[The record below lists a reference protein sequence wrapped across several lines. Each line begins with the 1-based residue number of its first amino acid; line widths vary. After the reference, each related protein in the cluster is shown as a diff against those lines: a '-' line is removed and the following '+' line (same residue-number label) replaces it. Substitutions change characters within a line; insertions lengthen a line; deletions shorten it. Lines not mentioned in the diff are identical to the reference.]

1 MASEALTSAGGE
13 IRENLVTTAVK
24 FLTNP
29 SVQRCTI
36 ESKERFLRSKGLTDL
51 EIQKAIGKCTEMLD
65 VPSMTSELMFF
76 HQSRRSWF
84 RDNVLPLLV
93 YGGFMY
99 GAYWFYKNYVRH
111 LLFVEQPKRKTT
123 AECID
128 ELRKSVDVL
137 NANFTSLRSE
147 MTANAHQSAL
157 RSQLDNVKSEIAS
170 VKAIMLNRNQF
181 PVLKTR
187 TGPPSIPDWQRQ
199 SEEATSTEVPSEDKK
214 KTHRSR
220 SQRSESGG
228 SNSSEGEQATKNS
241 DSSLEIMNFMKSD
254 KPRRP
259 MSAYMMWLHSTK
271 EQYKADNPGLK
282 TTDVAR
288 NMSAIWKTMDK
299 SEWEEKAA
307 KAKEQY
313 EKDMKLYEAAN
324 SGTDENVHQ
333 PKENNTNLDTIRN
346 FMKSDKPRR
355 PMTPYMMWLNNGR
368 EQFKAENPGLKVTEL
383 AKKMGAVWKAM
394 DKSEWE
400 EKHAKAMEQYEKD
413 MALYEA
419 ANGGSTE

>member
-36 ESKERFLRSKGLTDL
+36 ESKERFLRSKGLTDP
-51 EIQKAIGKCTEMLD
+51 EIQQAIGKCTEMLD

-137 NANFTSLRSE
+137 NANFTSLRTE

-157 RSQLDNVKSEIAS
+157 RSQLDSVKSEIAS

-187 TGPPSIPDWQRQ
+187 PGPPSIPDWQRH
-199 SEEATSTEVPSEDKK
+199 SEEATSTEVPSDDKK
-214 KTHRSR
+214 KSHRSR

-241 DSSLEIMNFMKSD
+241 DSSLEIMNFCKSD

-259 MSAYMMWLHSTK
+259 LSAYKMWLYSAK
-271 EQYKADNPGLK
+271 DQFKAENAGLTLTEGANK
-282 TTDVAR
+282 
-288 NMSAIWKTMDK
+288 MIAIWKSMDK
-299 SEWEEKAA
+299 SEWMEKAA

-313 EKDMKLYEAAN
+313 EKAMALYDAAN
-324 SGTDENVHQ
+324 GGAEEAKQSIEKK
-333 PKENNTNLDTIRN
+333 PIRS
-346 FMKSDKPRR
+346 FMKSDK
-355 PMTPYMMWLNNGR
+355 
-368 EQFKAENPGLKVTEL
+368 
-383 AKKMGAVWKAM
+383 
-394 DKSEWE
+394 
-400 EKHAKAMEQYEKD
+400 
-413 MALYEA
+413 
-419 ANGGSTE
+419 STK